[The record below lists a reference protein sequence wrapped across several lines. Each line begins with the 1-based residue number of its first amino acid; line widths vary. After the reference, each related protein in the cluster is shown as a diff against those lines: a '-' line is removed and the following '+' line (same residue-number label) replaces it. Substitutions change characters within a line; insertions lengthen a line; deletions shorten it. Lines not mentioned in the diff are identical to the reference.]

1 MIEKTCTCT
10 YVAGKLKTAEA
21 PEGIL
26 RNSKNSR
33 NPEGA
38 WKGMQTRERLR
49 TFPEKEAPE
58 GILRNS

>member
-26 RNSKNSR
+26 RNLKTAETR
-33 NPEGA
+33 TRP
-38 WKGMQTRERLR
+38 GMNDGRMSGRDSFR
-49 TFPEKEAPE
+49 
-58 GILRNS
+58 